1 MTENILLEA
10 GQAILKAFYKYVRLE
25 MGIPAKVLSK
35 KVNFIQNNKE
45 NVKRRIIKSSK
56 GLRDSS
62 IGATS
67 KKRISKNG

>member
-1 MTENILLEA
+1 
-10 GQAILKAFYKYVRLE
+10 

-35 KVNFIQNNKE
+35 KVNFIQSNKE

-62 IGATS
+62 IGASS
-67 KKRISKNG
+67 KKRLSKNG